1 MLYLD
6 ANGCGAMVIKVDTI
20 LRDVFGYGDDRRLR
34 AKRRKRLARSLDHAT
49 PDGYEDAIVI
59 SLELMGPPGDRC
71 DVAEVPLLANDQ
83 AEEALQVGDVQ
94 DVNPGYAST
103 VSLATREW
111 SSPRYEEGHWFRS
124 VTVARG
130 RTSARGELVFYS
142 YGLLPETTG
151 TASATGSCA
160 GRGFSLPDTPRQLV
174 AD

>member
-1 MLYLD
+1 MR
-6 ANGCGAMVIKVDTI
+6 TS
-20 LRDVFGYGDDRRLR
+20 
-34 AKRRKRLARSLDHAT
+34 RSSALSSHAT

-83 AEEALQVGDVQ
+83 VEEALQVGDVQ

-111 SSPRYEEGHWFRS
+111 SSPLYEEGHWVRS
-124 VTVARG
+124 VTVAPG
-130 RTSARGELVFYS
+130 RTSTRGELVFYS
-142 YGLLPETTG
+142 YGLLPETTS
-151 TASATGSCA
+151 TAPATGSCA